1 MRSSFWKSDF
11 GVAHILCFFLKLA
24 GNITFFSSKTSYLQW
39 NRACEPLQSRFFK
52 NKIRSHI
59 QNPYDRFADLEFP
72 SFTWLCKSFWD
83 LVLGKRSAGKRYFF
97 MLSHSWGR
105 KMDFEIG
112 KSLFQ
117 KCPDFPTCLGAN
129 CWRRR
134 LSNCISFSFS
144 T

>member
-83 LVLGKRSAGKRYFF
+83 LVLGKRSSGKRYFSCF
-97 MLSHSWGR
+97 RTAEVEKWILRSESRFFKNVQISQHVWGLTA
-105 KMDFEIG
+105 DEEDYLI
-112 KSLFQ
+112 
-117 KCPDFPTCLGAN
+117 A
-129 CWRRR
+129 
-134 LSNCISFSFS
+134 
-144 T
+144 